1 MENDIQKERYKDKI
15 LGVLRYCISF
25 FEKHEIRWFIAC
37 GSAIGAVRHKG
48 IIPWDDDID
57 LYMPRADYNKLISV
71 RDEMLKDGFRFIYLK
86 DEGYPYAFGKVMDNN
101 TTLWQEA
108 RFPFNVGCYVDIFP
122 LDLTDVGMMSFS
134 KKWRSFRDVF
144 SLHRAKISKVTLKGV
159 VSDIKSKQFNMIR
172 TVSAKIFLMFKSKR
186 KIMNRMLEM
195 EASWNKNDGD
205 RYVSFTEA
213 GMYMF
218 PKAWFEDYVLMPF
231 ENIEVRVPAKYD
243 EYLTYMYGDYMTPPP
258 EEQRKGDGPHG
269 KVYLNLEQNI
279 PLKKIKN
286 RR

>member
-1 MENDIQKERYKDKI
+1 MDNHIQKEKYKEKI
-15 LGVLRYCISF
+15 LGVLKYCIDF
-25 FEKHEIRWFIAC
+25 FEKHDIHWFIAC

-71 RDEMLKDGFRFIYLK
+71 RDEMLKDGFRFVYLK

-101 TTLWQEA
+101 TTLWQER

-122 LDLTDVGMMSFS
+122 LDLTDMGMMSYS
-134 KKWRSFRDVF
+134 KKWRAFRDLFSLYRVKVSKVSFRGIVD
-144 SLHRAKISKVTLKGV
+144 
-159 VSDIKSKQFNMIR
+159 DIKTQKLNTLRLIP
-172 TVSAKIFLMFKSKR
+172 VKVFLMFKSKQQ
-186 KIMNRMLEM
+186 ILNELLEK
-195 EASWNKNDGD
+195 EALWNKKAGD

-218 PKAWFEDYVLMPF
+218 PKTWFDDYVLLPF

-243 EYLTYMYGDYMTPPP
+243 EYLTYIYGDYMTPPP

-269 KVYLNLEQNI
+269 KVYVNLEQNI
-279 PLKKIKN
+279 PLSNIK
-286 RR
+286 